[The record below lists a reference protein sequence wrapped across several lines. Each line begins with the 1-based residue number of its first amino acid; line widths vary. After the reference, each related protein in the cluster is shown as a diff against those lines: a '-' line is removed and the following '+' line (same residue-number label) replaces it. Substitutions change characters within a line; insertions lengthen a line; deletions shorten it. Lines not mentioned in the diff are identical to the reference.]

1 MFGAFEAAR
10 ARDVGHA
17 HQPGR
22 LVREHGMALPRLIA
36 ALSLSRLRGTLS
48 VRARIAVL
56 AFIPVLGFLA
66 SGISFVSSER
76 DVAAAFDSAK
86 RAATLTEASRDLK
99 SALDTMRASG
109 ANMAAQPDQNLIK
122 AFDEAH
128 AFGLSSLASAEAVID
143 GSQRSDIAVLREQM
157 SNLKRSFATLRAQQ
171 ESLGLSDSEGSRGRL
186 RDSGIA
192 IERVINKGMAD
203 VSENDAGKL
212 MLSLIVMRRFE
223 AEHRLHRMGYLQQ
236 MFAAEFDQL
245 GETLGALDMPA
256 AGKAEVAKQA
266 KTYVDAFAEWSAL
279 VDKAAPLVT
288 FLNLDVQQMAPLVDN
303 ITAKARA
310 KAQTASADLATSQ
323 ARTRTVLIVVGVTA
337 VGLGLALSLMIGR
350 GITRPLHR
358 LAGAMTRLAQ
368 GNTAIDIPATE
379 AKDEI
384 GAMARTVIVF
394 RDNALERERLVA
406 TQTDAGRERERRA
419 EAIAAT
425 IARFEQQVD
434 QALGKVRDAARRL
447 ETTASAVNSAADSV
461 SAEARGAQARVGA
474 ASDNVATAAG
484 SAEELTASTG
494 HIAAQA
500 ATATKVAGRAV
511 SEGEATVK
519 TMTEL
524 ASTATRIGEVL
535 GLIQAIAAQTNL
547 LALNAT
553 IEAARA
559 GEAGRGFAVVAQEVK
574 SLASQTAR
582 ATEEIANRIGAMQ
595 NTTARSVSA
604 IQAISGTIREL
615 EQFSSRTA

>member
-66 SGISFVSSER
+66 SGI
-76 DVAAAFDSAK
+76 
-86 RAATLTEASRDLK
+86 
-99 SALDTMRASG
+99 
-109 ANMAAQPDQNLIK
+109 
-122 AFDEAH
+122 
-128 AFGLSSLASAEAVID
+128 
-143 GSQRSDIAVLREQM
+143 
-157 SNLKRSFATLRAQQ
+157 
-171 ESLGLSDSEGSRGRL
+171 
-186 RDSGIA
+186 A

-236 MFAAEFDQL
+236 MFAAEFDKL

-256 AGKAEVAKQA
+256 AGKAELAKQA

-288 FLNLDVQQMAPLVDN
+288 FLNLDVQQMVPLVDN

-368 GNTAIDIPATE
+368 GNAAIDIPATE
-379 AKDEI
+379 A
-384 GAMARTVIVF
+384 
-394 RDNALERERLVA
+394 
-406 TQTDAGRERERRA
+406 
-419 EAIAAT
+419 
-425 IARFEQQVD
+425 
-434 QALGKVRDAARRL
+434 
-447 ETTASAVNSAADSV
+447 
-461 SAEARGAQARVGA
+461 
-474 ASDNVATAAG
+474 
-484 SAEELTASTG
+484 
-494 HIAAQA
+494 
-500 ATATKVAGRAV
+500 
-511 SEGEATVK
+511 
-519 TMTEL
+519 
-524 ASTATRIGEVL
+524 
-535 GLIQAIAAQTNL
+535 
-547 LALNAT
+547 
-553 IEAARA
+553 
-559 GEAGRGFAVVAQEVK
+559 
-574 SLASQTAR
+574 
-582 ATEEIANRIGAMQ
+582 
-595 NTTARSVSA
+595 
-604 IQAISGTIREL
+604 
-615 EQFSSRTA
+615 